1 MILDNVNP
9 DDLFP
14 TEKKGPSVLGMI
26 EYKVQGQTKFEG
38 ALIATNERLIINV
51 DMNGQFYYRNIRYD
65 EINQIHFD
73 GSDIIFEFNI
83 GTVPMREIKTED
95 VQAFVDYIKQ
105 QIQ

>member
-1 MILDNVNP
+1 M
-9 DDLFP
+9 
-14 TEKKGPSVLGMI
+14 
-26 EYKVQGQTKFEG
+26 
-38 ALIATNERLIINV
+38 NV

-73 GSDIIFEFNI
+73 DSDIIFEFNI

>member
-1 MILDNVNP
+1 
-9 DDLFP
+9 
-14 TEKKGPSVLGMI
+14 
-26 EYKVQGQTKFEG
+26 
-38 ALIATNERLIINV
+38 
-51 DMNGQFYYRNIRYD
+51 MNGQFYYRNIRYD

>member
-1 MILDNVNP
+1 
-9 DDLFP
+9 
-14 TEKKGPSVLGMI
+14 
-26 EYKVQGQTKFEG
+26 
-38 ALIATNERLIINV
+38 
-51 DMNGQFYYRNIRYD
+51 MNGQFYYRNIRYD
-65 EINQIHFD
+65 EINQIHCD

>member
-1 MILDNVNP
+1 M
-9 DDLFP
+9 
-14 TEKKGPSVLGMI
+14 
-26 EYKVQGQTKFEG
+26 
-38 ALIATNERLIINV
+38 NV

-65 EINQIHFD
+65 EINQIHLMV
-73 GSDIIFEFNI
+73 SDIIFEFNI